1 MLYRTI
7 YISNP
12 YHLSVKNEVLLL
24 EAKGENFKSGEIVA
38 EDIGFLVLE
47 HPQITFSLSVIELC
61 SRHNVAVVFC
71 GRSFLP
77 NSMLLH
83 LDTHG
88 IQAERFKHQLEASEP
103 LRKQLWAQ
111 TIKAKI
117 RNQAG
122 LLLHLGNDAAD
133 IEALARQVKS
143 GDSENHEAQAA
154 RRYWPRLI
162 GPGFIRERSG
172 ASPNHALN
180 YGYTILRAGVA
191 RALCGRGLFPL
202 LGIHHQNRYNH
213 FALADDI
220 MEPYR
225 IWVDYLVIRLMRS
238 GDLPDELDKN
248 AKAELLKLLTMD
260 VSMDGQ
266 LTNLM
271 QALDY
276 TATSLAQCFEGQLS
290 KLRYPDFLE
299 TIKRQAEEE

>member
-1 MLYRTI
+1 MLNRTI

-12 YHLSVKNEVLLL
+12 FHLSIRNEHIIL
-24 EAKGENFKSGEIVA
+24 EPKEESLRAGELTA
-38 EDIGFLVLE
+38 EDVGFLVLD
-47 HPQITFSLSVIELC
+47 HPSITFSLAVIELC
-61 SRHNVAVVFC
+61 ARHNVAVIFC
-71 GRSFLP
+71 GKTYMPS
-77 NSMLLH
+77 SMLFH

-88 IQAERFKHQLEASEP
+88 VQSERFRAQLEASEP

-117 RNQAG
+117 RNQSG
-122 LLLHLGNDAAD
+122 LLGHLGNDASD

-143 GDSENHEAQAA
+143 GDGDNHEAQAA
-154 RRYWPRLI
+154 RRYWPRLL
-162 GPGFIRERSG
+162 GPGFVRERHG
-172 ASPNHALN
+172 APPNHALN

-225 IWVDYLVIRLMRS
+225 IWVDYLTIRLMRS
-238 GDLPDELDKN
+238 GALPDELDR
-248 AKAELLKLLTMD
+248 ASKADLLKVLTMD
-260 VSMDGQ
+260 ACMDGQ

-271 QALDY
+271 QALDL
-276 TATSLAQCFEGQLS
+276 TATSLAQCFEGQIS

-299 TIKRQAEEE
+299 TIRK